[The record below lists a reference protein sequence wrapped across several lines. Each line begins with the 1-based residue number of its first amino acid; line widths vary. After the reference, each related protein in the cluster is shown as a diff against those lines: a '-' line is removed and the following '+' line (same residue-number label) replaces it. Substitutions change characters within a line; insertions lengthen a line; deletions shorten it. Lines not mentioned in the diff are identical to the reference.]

1 MKTRIIFIIIIYIN
15 SQSNPTIIILFFQ
28 IIITLQCQR
37 SWRKTP
43 SSFQNRWISFR
54 STADDTDYIFQGA
67 IILFSLHWLG
77 KKLFLSLLVHSALTD
92 CNLPPIIII
101 PYNAIPLPNDPVSHW
116 RIKSS
121 FKEIINF
128 FDIECSNSFFLE
140 RKKSVAVK
148 EFAKKICSKKANK
161 KIAEKMCEIYASVRS
176 FLFSPPFFVLYLV
189 ELWTKIILLKEKNH
203 PALQEK
209 RLLPKNFEK
218 KENPKKKR
226 IHPVK
231 RPKKYSK
238 TKQKNTTIFV
248 LYTTTITTQKMLRF
262 RSHYELSYF
271 SWIMK

>member
-148 EFAKKICSKKANK
+148 EFAKKICSKKATK
-161 KIAEKMCEIYASVRS
+161 KLR
-176 FLFSPPFFVLYLV
+176 
-189 ELWTKIILLKEKNH
+189 
-203 PALQEK
+203 K
-209 RLLPKNFEK
+209 RC
-218 KENPKKKR
+218 
-226 IHPVK
+226 VK
-231 RPKKYSK
+231 FMR
-238 TKQKNTTIFV
+238 V
-248 LYTTTITTQKMLRF
+248 
-262 RSHYELSYF
+262 
-271 SWIMK
+271 